1 MATNDLA
8 YHRKYRPTTIKQY
21 IGNEKLKQTAFAALK
36 GDKRP
41 QVILLSGDSGCGKAQ
56 PLDSQVLTTSGYKRM
71 GDIQIGDEVFTHNGN
86 RGLVSGIY
94 PQGVRPVYRITLSDR
109 TYIDVSDEH
118 LNCVYLYNTRKK
130 VREDYVLTTL
140 DLIEKFKTSEY
151 DLRVEIPSVEFEHK
165 DVSMSPY
172 KFGWQCD
179 NVYEYI
185 PDEYLYNSRD
195 VRLELLRG
203 LLEEEDKFVT
213 CKDDGVEISITSDSL
228 SRDFEFLVRSLGIM
242 DTVIVKKA
250 GYISVDG
257 KRHSLG
263 NLYKHFLKVPDNIDF
278 QRLEVH
284 LGERIIS
291 QRGFYRSIVSI
302 DRIEDKECQCIM
314 VDHEDHTY
322 ISDFFIPTHNTTFA
336 RLLAKEYLCE
346 DRDEVTGACDMCAS
360 CQELDDYI
368 QTGDT
373 SMLSS
378 VREVDIADQSGKRDI
393 DVVLEEMLIPTFG
406 WKVYIFDEVHMAT
419 NQAQNRMLKIAEE
432 PPENV
437 LMIFCTTDPDKLLET
452 LRNRCQLTLR
462 VKKPTVAELG
472 GLLKRVCS
480 TEGVDCDIKG
490 VNFIANR
497 AGLTI
502 RKALTSLEQVVTER
516 GDATYDSAISVF
528 EEISDTLIVNF
539 YKKLLGTPKYDR
551 NGNVIRDKL
560 GNPEVSRDVLG
571 YVTLLSQIKSKVD
584 LNTFV
589 NNLIDFTKKGIF
601 VINQVQVDGVSD
613 GELSIY
619 RSLFGDFTVEQ
630 MANLINT
637 LVELASGKGD
647 VEMNL
652 LSLGYTG
659 LVCASNS
666 SNQQAGGVD
675 SGLAAMFD
683 EVEQEQ
689 KNGDFER
696 AMRNKEA
703 ESKGVSLADDL
714 VKSASLDDIESL
726 FGNVEVSI

>member
-213 CKDDGVEISITSDSL
+213 CKDDGVEISITYDSL